1 MFVTLYFPNGII
13 NYYHKLNDKN
23 STRLSLV
30 KKNKRTNGHLVIW
43 LNTK

>member
-13 NYYHKLNDKN
+13 NYDDKLNDKN

-30 KKNKRTNGHLVIW
+30 KKIRERMVI
-43 LNTK
+43 